1 MKLGWKNYLLYS
13 SVVLVVGGLI
23 YILVET
29 INRKNTG
36 FETKTL
42 WDWMDLLIVPL
53 VLAGGAFFLNRSERK
68 TEREIATDRQQDAA
82 LQTYFDRMSELLLKE
97 KLQTTKKAEVRDV
110 ARTRTLS
117 IMRVLNIKRN
127 NIIIQ
132 FLREAELVNNNKSI
146 LIKANMREMNLQD
159 LNLGY
164 LNLEGANLENAD
176 LQRAHLRHANL
187 KDAKLNEANLKDAIL
202 IEANLIGAELFN
214 ANLQFAFLKNANLRS
229 AKLFDA
235 NLQGAFLVN
244 ANLEDA
250 DLGGA
255 DMRGARLNGANMQGT
270 DLRGV
275 NLRGAEL
282 QDANLAGANLF
293 VEYPFDVDL
302 FNVTSITKIQLAKVK
317 SLKGATMPD
326 GTIHE

>member
-1 MKLGWKNYLLYS
+1 MKLGWKNYLFYS

-68 TEREIATDRQQDAA
+68 TEREIATDRQQDVA

-97 KLQTTKKAEVRDV
+97 KLRTTKKAEVRDV

-117 IMRVLNIKRN
+117 IMRVLDTKRN

-132 FLREAELVNNNKSI
+132 FLREAELVTNNKSI
-146 LIKANMREMNLQD
+146 LIKANMRGMNLQG

-164 LNLEGANLENAD
+164 LNLDGADLENAD
-176 LQRAHLRHANL
+176 LQRAYLGHASLQRANL
-187 KDAKLNEANLKDAIL
+187 YYANLQNASL
-202 IEANLIGAELFN
+202 LGANLRGAELFD
-214 ANLQFAFLKNANLRS
+214 ANLQNAFLKNANLQ
-229 AKLFDA
+229 DA
-235 NLQGAFLVN
+235 NLGC
-244 ANLEDA
+244 AN
-250 DLGGA
+250 
-255 DMRGARLNGANMQGT
+255 MRCAYLNGANMRCT

-275 NLRGAEL
+275 NLKSAEL
-282 QDANLAGANLF
+282 QDADLAGANLF
-293 VEYPFDVDL
+293 VDDFDMDL
-302 FNVTSITKIQLAKVK
+302 FNVTNITKKQLAKVK
-317 SLKGATMPD
+317 SLKGATMLD
-326 GTIHE
+326 GAIHE